1 MFFDN
6 FYETDRRLYWENHWG
21 FRLHSPRWKLW
32 VFRAKRGG
40 GIIVHIDEKH
50 KVSVITLDFD
60 ECVTKFVCLWPYN
73 SVQKNKFLDLERAP
87 LSSPNMSTATNCGY
101 SSDCNII
108 F

>member
-1 MFFDN
+1 MKTI
-6 FYETDRRLYWENHWG
+6 YLG
-21 FRLHSPRWKLW
+21 PRGGG
-32 VFRAKRGG
+32 GG

-60 ECVTKFVCLWPYN
+60 ECVTKFVRLWPYN